1 MMNSKTGKTAPPA
14 HGKSDDTQKAVRGSY
29 WTLFG
34 YGGSQALRLIGN
46 LVLARFLFP
55 EAFGLMA
62 LVKVFMHGLQMFSD
76 LGIGPSIIQNKGGL
90 DPAFLRSAW
99 TIQVLRGFALGI
111 VTALLAYPVAR
122 FFAVNDPTAL
132 QLARI
137 LPAVGLTAVISGF
150 ASTSIFTLNR
160 RMQIGRVTL
169 MELIP
174 QCVSLATMVLWAMG
188 SPSVWALVAG
198 GIAHSTVRML
208 LSHLWNRGPRDGFGW
223 DRASVAALARF
234 GRWVFL
240 STVVTFFATHL
251 DRILLGR
258 MLSLTELGLYSI
270 GMTFARVATHTTS
283 RLGAVVLFPLLARR
297 RDDPPALIRAGIK
310 ARRSILWAGGAVCVA
325 FAVFAPA
332 FFGVLYTEAYAGA
345 GVISRWLA
353 LYVWFHILQI
363 SMSRIPLA
371 LGAPRILF
379 VSNCVTTA
387 ALVLAVF
394 GYRIAGL
401 PGFIV
406 GMALADLCALTY
418 LIFRLPAGRMAMVK
432 QSVRGTLGAA
442 AYAAPA
448 IMLANAAAGA
458 VWWMEVGVAAALA
471 GAPCLAALWHVR
483 RHTRTGGKENA

>member
-1 MMNSKTGKTAPPA
+1 MPNEAIQSAPRKTSRT
-14 HGKSDDTQKAVRGSY
+14 DDTRKAVRGSY

-34 YGGSQALRLIGN
+34 YGGSQALRLLGN
-46 LVLARFLFP
+46 LMLARLLFP

-111 VTALLAYPVAR
+111 ITALLAYPVAR
-122 FFAVNDPTAL
+122 FFAVNDPDAL

-137 LPAVGLTAVISGF
+137 LPVVGLTSVISGF

-174 QCVSLATMVLWAMG
+174 QCLSLATMALWAMW

-198 GIAHSTVRML
+198 GLTHSVVRML
-208 LSHLWNRGPRDGFGW
+208 LSHLWNRGPRDGWGW

-283 RLGAVVLFPLLARR
+283 RLGSVVLFPLLAKR
-297 RDDPPALIRAGIK
+297 RDDPPALIRACIK
-310 ARRSILWAGGAVCVA
+310 ARRSILWVGGAVCVA
-325 FAVFAPA
+325 FAIFAPT
-332 FFGVLYTEAYAGA
+332 FFRMLYTEAYAGA
-345 GVISRWLA
+345 GIISRWLA
-353 LYVWFHILQI
+353 LYIWFHILQI

-406 GMALADLCALTY
+406 GMALADICAQGY

-432 QSVRGTLGAA
+432 QSVLGTLGAA

-448 IMLANAAAGA
+448 IMLANAAVGA
-458 VWWMEVGVAAALA
+458 VWWIEVAAAGALA
-471 GAPCLAALWHVR
+471 GAPCLAAFWRVR
-483 RHTRTGGKENA
+483 RHTQTGRKESA